1 MERNDINQMYS
12 KIFGGNI
19 NTNTKTKNNKYEYI
33 PSDLKYKDQNNLQKL
48 FEENRK
54 LKAIIE
60 KLTKELEEVKK

>member
-12 KIFGGNI
+12 KIFGGN
-19 NTNTKTKNNKYEYI
+19 TNTKTKNNKNEYI